1 MIKTRFFTE
10 GDADKLLLEILEIH
24 PKFVE
29 PIGSVSQLERKMNED
44 LNKNYHKTIVGIAD
58 FDKGKSLEFF
68 NEFELCADP
77 DNIILKKRPDFKQYI
92 IFIKPK
98 AIERWILDSADNV
111 NIKPEDYKL
120 PSEMKKFKKQTKSV
134 NVSKNENLK
143 KFIRAVK
150 KKKAEPFVFLQEI
163 LQKLLTENNYPCI
176 KN

>member
-68 NEFELCADP
+68 KEFDLCAEP
-77 DNIILKKRPDFKQYI
+77 DNIILKQKPNSNQYI
-92 IFIKPK
+92 IFLKPK
-98 AIERWILDSADNV
+98 AIERWILDAAKGV
-111 NIKPEDYKL
+111 GI
-120 PSEMKKFKKQTKSV
+120 
-134 NVSKNENLK
+134 
-143 KFIRAVK
+143 
-150 KKKAEPFVFLQEI
+150 KAEGRIFAGQGNGEGIFPLRAGVFRKQ
-163 LQKLLTENNYPCI
+163 
-176 KN
+176 